1 MKLIELYSLA
11 IDGICIL
18 INSFKFTIEIDHR
31 VCVCVI
37 FRCLREIKNNF
48 IKQKHYPSLINEHL
62 ERISLLKGTLMQIW
76 KSLYV
81 F

>member
-31 VCVCVI
+31 VCVCV
-37 FRCLREIKNNF
+37 CV
-48 IKQKHYPSLINEHL
+48 
-62 ERISLLKGTLMQIW
+62 
-76 KSLYV
+76 LY
-81 F
+81 FDASGK